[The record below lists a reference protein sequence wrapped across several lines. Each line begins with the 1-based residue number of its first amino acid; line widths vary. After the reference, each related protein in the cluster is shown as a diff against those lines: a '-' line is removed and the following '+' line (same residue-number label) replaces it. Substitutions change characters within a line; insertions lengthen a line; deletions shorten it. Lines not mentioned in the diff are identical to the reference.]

1 MLDLNFEVS
10 GAEAPDFAAQPTL
23 VFKLRITNADAQTT
37 IHSVALRCQIRIA
50 VTKRRY
56 SPEAQKRLL
65 EVFGEPQRWGQTL
78 RDLLWTHASTVVP
91 QFSESITVDLP
102 VPCTYDFEVVGAKYF
117 DALEDGEIPL
127 IFLFSG
133 TVFYAGETGNL
144 QVMPISWQKEAS
156 YRLPVALWRSMIS
169 RYYPNSAWLRLR
181 KDVFDQLS
189 QYKATRGL
197 PTWDDVVAQLLEASG
212 KEVHL

>member
-1 MLDLNFEVS
+1 MLDLNFTIS
-10 GAEAPDFAAQPTL
+10 GAEVADFAAQPTL
-23 VFKLRITNADAQTT
+23 LFKLSVANEDSQVA

-56 SPEAQKRLL
+56 SSAAQQRLL
-65 EVFGEPQRWGQTL
+65 EIFGEPERWGQTL

-91 QFSESITVDLP
+91 PFSESITIDLP
-102 VPCTYDFEVVGAKYF
+102 VPCTYDFEVVGTKYF

-127 IFLFSG
+127 LFLFSG
-133 TVFYAGETGNL
+133 TVFYAGEAGNL

-156 YRLPVALWRSMIS
+156 YRLPVALWRSMIA
-169 RYYPNSAWLRLR
+169 RYYPDSAWLRLR

-189 QYKATRGL
+189 QLKAARGL
-197 PTWDDVVAQLLEASG
+197 PTWDETLVQLLAASG
-212 KEVHL
+212 KEVHS